1 MQEKKKNI
9 KYKRRFINS
18 VIIMTNS
25 LSSLTVILY
34 KVCTKVDGKIVNQA
48 LNTWQ
53 PKIVS

>member
-48 LNTWQ
+48 SDTWQ

>member
-18 VIIMTNS
+18 VITMTNS

-34 KVCTKVDGKIVNQA
+34 KVFTKVDGKIVNQA

-53 PKIVS
+53 PKIVC

>member
-1 MQEKKKNI
+1 MQEKKKTI

-18 VIIMTNS
+18 VITMTNS

-34 KVCTKVDGKIVNQA
+34 KVFTKVDGKIVNQA

-53 PKIVS
+53 PKIVC